1 MFGTW
6 GDRHIRM
13 QPTSRQNDAGILIFN
28 RSPPAAGDKPR
39 GSSVPSL
46 RNADVQRLPSDADK
60 RGWVLKLSRD
70 DYDETCTLRSV

>member
-46 RNADVQRLPSDADK
+46 RNAQVQRSDADK
-60 RGWVLKLSRD
+60 RGWVLKLSRE